1 MTVTVAPAEEDDEA
15 ESLPLHP
22 LWHPAAQCAS
32 VFPQKPSEL
41 SHTVSSAAPLS
52 LSLSSHGKRTHLQ
65 HGPYPNTPNCTKS
78 SGPAA
83 ELQMELLKLLPH
95 RPSQRGLVPSPAQL
109 QAGLPRV
116 VLAVMLV
123 PQLPYS
129 GWQPP
134 PQ

>member
-1 MTVTVAPAEEDDEA
+1 
-15 ESLPLHP
+15 
-22 LWHPAAQCAS
+22 
-32 VFPQKPSEL
+32 
-41 SHTVSSAAPLS
+41 
-52 LSLSSHGKRTHLQ
+52 
-65 HGPYPNTPNCTKS
+65 
-78 SGPAA
+78 
-83 ELQMELLKLLPH
+83 MELLKLLPH